1 MLPPWKVHLCLAGES
16 ELAAF
21 ELERW
26 GVEAQELGLLR
37 IEGSAHVQD
46 RRPCLQVHGWPKQS
60 EELVASPLGRPL
72 CGCWRSSAGSKSP
85 PPHEPS
91 AQSFLCCPQSHP
103 QLPET
108 AGTPGATP
116 VCCFQKV
123 QYCVV
128 YFSLGIGET
137 TLSAHLQMSHTLNL
151 KTCCLCEDVT
161 SFLLVQYWLPRYI
174 LMQKTEKN

>member
-1 MLPPWKVHLCLAGES
+1 MSMCRVFSCVVGRGCLLWPVH
-16 ELAAF
+16 F
-21 ELERW
+21 
-26 GVEAQELGLLR
+26 LGKTLLVFALLHS
-37 IEGSAHVQD
+37 I
-46 RRPCLQVHGWPKQS
+46 LQVHGWPKQS
-60 EELVASPLGRPL
+60 EELVASLLDRPL
-72 CGCWRSSAGSKSP
+72 CGCWRSSAGSKSL

-91 AQSFLCCPQSHP
+91 TQSFLCCPQSHP

-116 VCCFQKV
+116 VCCFQKITV
-123 QYCVV
+123 LC
-128 YFSLGIGET
+128 SIL
-137 TLSAHLQMSHTLNL
+137 LSWNRRNHFISPSADVTLNL

>member
-91 AQSFLCCPQSHP
+91 TQSFLCCPQSHP

-116 VCCFQKV
+116 VCCFQKITV
-123 QYCVV
+123 LC
-128 YFSLGIGET
+128 SIL
-137 TLSAHLQMSHTLNL
+137 LSWNRRNHFISPSADVTLNL

>member
-1 MLPPWKVHLCLAGES
+1 MRHPSSNKYHLHCLWSSTQPVGWSCRRSRPCLVLQDAHCSAHLRVHLSNCSFHRTGPPVLPPWKVHLCLAGES

-46 RRPCLQVHGWPKQS
+46 GRPCLQVHGWPKQS

-85 PPHEPS
+85 PPREPS
-91 AQSFLCCPQSHP
+91 AQGFLCCPQSHQ

-108 AGTPGATP
+108 AGTPWATP
-116 VCCFQKV
+116 V
-123 QYCVV
+123 
-128 YFSLGIGET
+128 
-137 TLSAHLQMSHTLNL
+137 LST
-151 KTCCLCEDVT
+151 
-161 SFLLVQYWLPRYI
+161 WL
-174 LMQKTEKN
+174 

>member
-1 MLPPWKVHLCLAGES
+1 MSMYRVFSCVVGRGCLLWPVHFLGKTLLAF
-16 ELAAF
+16 A
-21 ELERW
+21 
-26 GVEAQELGLLR
+26 LLHS
-37 IEGSAHVQD
+37 I
-46 RRPCLQVHGWPKQS
+46 LQVHGWPKQS

-91 AQSFLCCPQSHP
+91 TQSFLCCPQSHP

-108 AGTPGATP
+108 AGTLGATP
-116 VCCFQKV
+116 VCCFQKITV
-123 QYCVV
+123 LC
-128 YFSLGIGET
+128 SIL
-137 TLSAHLQMSHTLNL
+137 LSWNRRNHFISPSADVTLNL